1 MSTSDV
7 TMQALKLKPS
17 ERHLLSEILQ
27 QSLETPDLEIDHIWR
42 GEALSRMK
50 AYDEGKL
57 TTVSME
63 EVFRDL

>member
-7 TMQALKLKPS
+7 IMQALKLKPS
-17 ERHLLSEILQ
+17 DRYLLLEILH

-42 GEALSRMK
+42 GEALIRMK

-57 TTVSME
+57 TSVSME